1 MNMIPQPRRR
11 AVRTLAGALLA
22 AACWAGLAT
31 GARAEELRIA
41 IGGAFTSMDPHFHDM
56 STNVALTRHVF
67 DGLTTVDA
75 NYRPAPGLAVSWRAI
90 DDRTWEIKLRE
101 GVTFHDGGAFTADD
115 VAFTFARIPEVPN
128 APARFTPYIRP
139 VKRLEVVDAHTIRLH
154 TADPAPTLPIL
165 LSSFGIVGR
174 HQAEGATT
182 ADFNSGKAAIG
193 TGPYRLVSF
202 TAGDRAVFAR
212 NDAWWGP
219 RQSWD
224 EVTYRIIARGAARVA
239 ALKAGDVDV
248 IDAVPTRDVAGLQ
261 ADPKLA
267 IFSAAS
273 LRLAF
278 IYLDVGRAQTPFA
291 TDLDG
296 KPLAT
301 NPLRDPR
308 VRQALSLA
316 INREGMRRQ
325 VMDGFSAPTGQMMP
339 KGAMGYDP
347 DLPPDPYD
355 PARAR
360 ALLAEAGYP
369 NGFGLTLHGTND
381 RYVNDGAIIQAVAQM
396 WTRIGVKTEVGSLPA
411 SMFFTR
417 FAKDE
422 FSASMTG
429 TWSSTGEA
437 DLVIGFQLATPDPSR
452 GRGSRVRESH
462 YRDPA
467 LDALLDKAI
476 VTLDPAARE
485 DLYRQAVRL
494 GMAQHPILPLHHEV
508 NVWAVRKGITMT
520 PPMIDQTQAMDFAL
534 QR

>member
-1 MNMIPQPRRR
+1 MIARKMTNR
-11 AVRTLAGALLA
+11 ARGVAGALLA
-22 AACWAGLAT
+22 AACLA
-31 GARAEELRIA
+31 AAPAQAETLRIA
-41 IGGAFTSMDPHFHDM
+41 TGGAFTAMDPHFHDL
-56 STNVALTRHVF
+56 STNVAMTRHVF
-67 DGLTTVDA
+67 DGLTRVDA
-75 NYRPAPGLAVSWRAI
+75 NYRPIPGLALSWRAI
-90 DDRTWEIKLRE
+90 DATTWEIRLRE

-115 VAFTFARIPEVPN
+115 VAFTFARIPEVVN
-128 APARFTPYIRP
+128 SPARFTPYIRP
-139 VKRLEVVDAHTIRLH
+139 VTRLEVVDAHTIRLH
-154 TADPAPTLPIL
+154 TAAPAPTLPIL
-165 LSSFGIVGR
+165 MSSFGIIGR
-174 HQAEGATT
+174 KQSEGAST

-202 TAGDRAVFAR
+202 TAGDRVEFAR

-219 RQSWD
+219 RQSWS
-224 EVTYRIIARGAARVA
+224 EVSYRMVSRGAARVA

-248 IDAVPTRDVAGLQ
+248 IDAVPTRDVAGLRG
-261 ADPKLA
+261 DSRLD
-267 IFSAAS
+267 IFSGAS
-273 LRLAF
+273 LRLSF

-291 TDLDG
+291 TDADG
-296 KPLAT
+296 KPLAA

-308 VRQALSLA
+308 VRRALSLA
-316 INREGMRRQ
+316 INRDGLQRQ

-339 KGAMGYDP
+339 RGAMGYDP

-360 ALLAEAGYP
+360 QLLAEAGFP

-381 RYVNDGAIIQAVAQM
+381 RYVNDAAIIQAVAQM
-396 WTRIGVKTEVGSLPA
+396 WTRVGVKTEVGSLPA

-417 FAKDE
+417 FARDE

-462 YRDPA
+462 YGDPA
-467 LDALLDKAI
+467 LDALLDQAI

-485 DLYRQAVRL
+485 DLYRRAVRL

-508 NVWAVRKGITMT
+508 NIWAVRKGIAMT
-520 PPMIDQTQAMDFAL
+520 PPMIDQTQAMDFTLA
-534 QR
+534 R